1 MKKSIS
7 HLTLFIASFF
17 IIQSFTAQQP
27 VAVISQGAEISFD
40 KSTHDYGEIQQSANG
55 ECVFVFT
62 NTGNKPLKIT
72 NAKGSCG
79 CTVPQWPRE
88 EIAPGATGEIKVR
101 YDTKR
106 IGVINKS
113 VTIQSNAMNTDNI
126 TRSKKDSEGN
136 VTGGTSIIRIKGEVK
151 KPKTNANAVKP
162 TQGPVSNPSE

>member
-7 HLTLFIASFF
+7 HLTLFIASLFVVHSF
-17 IIQSFTAQQP
+17 IAQQI
-27 VAVISQGAEISFD
+27 AVISEGAEISFD
-40 KSTHDYGEIQQSANG
+40 KSTHDYGQIEKSANG

-62 NTGNKPLKIT
+62 NNGNKPLKIT

-88 EIAPGATGEIKVR
+88 EIAPGESGEIKVR

-113 VTIQSNAMNTDNI
+113 
-126 TRSKKDSEGN
+126 R
-136 VTGGTSIIRIKGEVK
+136 
-151 KPKTNANAVKP
+151 
-162 TQGPVSNPSE
+162 

>member
-1 MKKSIS
+1 MKKSILQLS
-7 HLTLFIASFF
+7 FLIATIFTVQSFF
-17 IIQSFTAQQP
+17 AQESIP
-27 VAVISQGAEISFD
+27 LVQGAEISFD
-40 KSTHDYGEIQQSANG
+40 KSTHDYGQIEKSANG

-79 CTVPQWPRE
+79 CTVPQWPKE

-113 VTIQSNAMNTDNI
+113 VTIQSNAMNADNV
-126 TRSKKDSEGN
+126 TRAKKDADGK
-136 VTGGTSIIRIKGEVK
+136 VTGGTSVIRIKGEVK
-151 KPKTNANAVKP
+151 APKANATPVKP
-162 TQGPVSNPSE
+162 AQGPVNSTE

>member
-7 HLTLFIASFF
+7 RLTLFIASLFVVHSF
-17 IIQSFTAQQP
+17 IAQQP
-27 VAVISQGAEISFD
+27 IAVISEGAEISFD
-40 KSTHDYGEIQQSANG
+40 KSTHDYGQIEKSANG

-62 NTGNKPLKIT
+62 NNGNKPLKIT

-88 EIAPGATGEIKVR
+88 EIAPGESGEIKVR

-126 TRSKKDSEGN
+126 TRSKKDSDGK
-136 VTGGTSIIRIKGEVK
+136 VIGGTSIIRIKGEVK
-151 KPKTNANAVKP
+151 APKTTATPMKP
-162 TQGPVSNPSE
+162 NQGPVNNPTE

>member
-1 MKKSIS
+1 MKKTIS
-7 HLTLFIASFF
+7 HLNLIIASLFIFHSFL
-17 IIQSFTAQQP
+17 AQQP
-27 VAVISQGAEISFD
+27 ISVGTQGAEISFD
-40 KSTHDYGEIQQSANG
+40 KSTHDYGQIEQSANG
-55 ECVFVFT
+55 ECIFVFT

-136 VTGGTSIIRIKGEVK
+136 VIGGTSTIRIKGEVK
-151 KPKTNANAVKP
+151 KPKSNATAEKP
-162 TQGPVSNPSE
+162 AQGPVSSPSE